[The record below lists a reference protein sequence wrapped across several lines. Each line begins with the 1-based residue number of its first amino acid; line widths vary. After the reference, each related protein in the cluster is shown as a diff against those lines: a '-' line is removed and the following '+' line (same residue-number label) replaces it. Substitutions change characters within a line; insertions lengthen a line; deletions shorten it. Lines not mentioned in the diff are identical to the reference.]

1 MISLARVIRFAAKIA
16 DTMAIRRCL
25 APQWRLCGKCVLVIS
40 LLLMDGVLLAQERAA
55 DGSEAPQSE
64 QPVTIQ
70 RGDHISPPRA
80 ILTPN
85 PKMPKNGLKGVV
97 PIRCVVG
104 SDGRVRNAEVA
115 KSLSPQNDA
124 SAMEVIQKWR
134 FEPAKKDGKPVAV
147 KATVEV
153 AFF

>member
-1 MISLARVIRFAAKIA
+1 MP
-16 DTMAIRRCL
+16 TRRCL
-25 APQWRLCGKCVLVIS
+25 APQWRLCAKGVLVIS
-40 LLLMDGVLLAQERAA
+40 LLLMYGVLLAQERAA

-64 QPVTIQ
+64 QPITIQ
-70 RGDHISPPRA
+70 HGVSPPRP

-97 PIRCVVG
+97 SIRCVVG

-124 SAMEVIQKWR
+124 SALEIIQKWR
-134 FEPAKKDGKPVAV
+134 FEPGKRDGKPVAV

>member
-1 MISLARVIRFAAKIA
+1 MPTS
-16 DTMAIRRCL
+16 RCITR
-25 APQWRLCGKCVLVIS
+25 QWRLCAKCLLVAN
-40 LLLMDGVLLAQERAA
+40 LLLMNGVLLAQQRAS
-55 DGSEAPQSE
+55 DSEPAQSE
-64 QPVTIQ
+64 QPITAKP
-70 RGDHISPPRA
+70 GDHILPPRL
-80 ILTPN
+80 IYTEK

-115 KSLSPQNDA
+115 RSLSPQNDA
-124 SAMEVIQKWR
+124 SALEVIYKWR

-153 AFF
+153 VFF